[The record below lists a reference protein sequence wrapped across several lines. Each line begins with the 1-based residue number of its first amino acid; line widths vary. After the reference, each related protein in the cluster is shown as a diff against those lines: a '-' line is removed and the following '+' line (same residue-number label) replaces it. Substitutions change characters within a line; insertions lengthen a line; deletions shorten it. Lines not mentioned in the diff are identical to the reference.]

1 MNQRITF
8 CLLLA
13 VAMVIR
19 LGAQEAQIPPRT
31 FHVDSRTGND
41 TADGLSPEAA
51 WRSLAKVQ
59 TTKLVPGDTIRF
71 KRGSQFSGML
81 TLTGSGTADANIVL
95 TDYGDPADP
104 APAFTNRAFDPAAG
118 EFGNCIRLQG
128 SFIRVENL
136 FFHETVAGLSGRI
149 GFETMWELG
158 AVHISVTAQHC
169 VVRNNE
175 FVDCG
180 VGIKSYGEGAVIQR
194 NLLRD
199 CNRIL
204 KEWNWGPIAIWL
216 GGDHQDVGHNRIF
229 NYRAEDAR
237 INWGPNGY
245 GRGADGSAFEI
256 DDARVAKTNIV
267 IHHNYTRDNQ
277 GFLEVTWSDVARN
290 PDYRG
295 FRIHHNVSD
304 DYQQFV
310 ALWRGAECRI
320 EHNTIIRRKVNAND
334 WGVFNL
340 TQFNSRNL
348 VRNNLVVVEQGVVIF
363 NLGRDGNAQP
373 NTVIESNLY
382 FAASGELKMGLEGPG
397 QGAVF
402 GDPMFV
408 NYARGIEA
416 ADFALTAASS
426 AIDRGLPLGYG
437 TDFRGTRMVTNAVPD
452 LGAFEYS
459 GAGATGGD

>member
-1 MNQRITF
+1 
-8 CLLLA
+8 
-13 VAMVIR
+13 
-19 LGAQEAQIPPRT
+19 GD
-31 FHVDSRTGND
+31 HV
-41 TADGLSPEAA
+41 
-51 WRSLAKVQ
+51 
-59 TTKLVPGDTIRF
+59 RF

-81 TLTGSGTADANIVL
+81 TLTDSGTEDAHIVL

-104 APAFTNRAFDPAAG
+104 APAFTNRAFDPALG

-136 FFHETVAGLSGRI
+136 YFHETVAGLSGRI

-158 AVHISVTAQHC
+158 AVYIDKAARHC

-180 VGIKSYGEGAVIQR
+180 VGIKSYGEGAVIQH

-229 NYRAEDAR
+229 NYRAVDPR

-245 GRGADGSAFEI
+245 GSGADGSAFEI

-295 FRIHHNVSD
+295 IRIHHNVSD

-363 NLGRDGNAQP
+363 NLGRDGNARP

-408 NYARGIEA
+408 NYARGSEA
-416 ADFALTAASS
+416 ADFALTAASP
-426 AIDRGLPLGYG
+426 AINRGLPLGYE
-437 TDFRGTRMVTNAVPD
+437 TDFRGPRMVTNALPD
-452 LGAFEYS
+452 LGAFEFMEP
-459 GAGATGGD
+459 TTR

>member
-1 MNQRITF
+1 MNHRLTI
-8 CLLLA
+8 CLLLV
-13 VAMVIR
+13 VATVLQ
-19 LGAQEAQIPPRT
+19 LGAQESRIPSRT
-31 FHVDSRTGND
+31 FHVDSRAGND
-41 TADGLSPEAA
+41 TADGLSPGTAWQSIEKVEAA
-51 WRSLAKVQ
+51 TL
-59 TTKLVPGDTIRF
+59 LPGDYVRF

-81 TLTGSGTADANIVL
+81 TITNSGTADAYIVL

-104 APAFTNRAFDPAAG
+104 APAFTNTRFDPSAG

-136 FFHETVAGLSGRI
+136 YFHETVAGLSGRI

-158 AVHISVTAQHC
+158 AVYIDKKARHC

-180 VGIKSYGEGAVIQR
+180 VGIKSYGEGAVIQH

-199 CNRIL
+199 CNRVL

-229 NYRAEDAR
+229 NYRVEDAR

-245 GRGADGSAFEI
+245 GSGADGSAFEI

-340 TQFNSRNL
+340 THHNGRNL
-348 VRNNLVVVEQGVVIF
+348 IRNNIVVVEQGVVIF
-363 NLGRDGNAQP
+363 NLGKESNARA
-373 NTVIESNLY
+373 NTVIENNLY
-382 FAASGELKMGLEGPG
+382 FAASGELKIGLEGPG

-408 NYARGIEA
+408 NYARGSEA
-416 ADFALTAASS
+416 ADFALTAVSP
-426 AIDRGLPLGYG
+426 AIDRGLPLGYE
-437 TDFRGTRMVTNAVPD
+437 TDFRGTRMVTNALPD
-452 LGAFEYS
+452 LGAFEFVD
-459 GAGATGGD
+459 GDAR

>member
-1 MNQRITF
+1 MKRWITC
-8 CLLLA
+8 CLLLV
-13 VAMVIR
+13 VATVLR
-19 LGAQEAQIPPRT
+19 LDAQEAQTPLRT
-31 FHVDSRTGND
+31 FHLDSRAGND
-41 TADGLSPEAA
+41 TADGLSPETA
-51 WRSLAKVQ
+51 WQSIEMLT
-59 TTKLVPGDTIRF
+59 TTKLLPGDHVRF
-71 KRGSQFSGML
+71 KRGSRFSGML
-81 TLTGSGTADANIVL
+81 TITHSGTSDAYIVL
-95 TDYGDPADP
+95 TDYGDAADP
-104 APAFTNRAFDPAAG
+104 APAFTNRTFDPSAC
-118 EFGNCIRLQG
+118 EFGNCLRLQG

-136 FFHETVAGLSGRI
+136 YFHETVAGLSGRI

-158 AVHISVTAQHC
+158 AVYIGKTAQHC

-180 VGIKSYGEGAVIQR
+180 VGIKSYGEGAVIQH

-199 CNRIL
+199 CKRIL

-229 NYRAEDAR
+229 NYRAEDER

-277 GFLEVTWSDVARN
+277 GFLEVTWSDVGRN

-320 EHNTIIRRKVNAND
+320 EHNTIIRRKVNANE

-340 TQFNSRNL
+340 TQFNGRNL
-348 VRNNLVVVEQGVVIF
+348 ILNNIVVVEQGVVIF
-363 NLGRDGNAQP
+363 NLGRDGNARP

-408 NYARGIEA
+408 NYATGNKA
-416 ADFALTAASS
+416 FDFALTAESP
-426 AIDRGLPLGYG
+426 AIDRGLPLGYE
-437 TDFRGTRMVTNAVPD
+437 TDFRGTRMATNALPD
-452 LGAFEYS
+452 LGAFEFVD
-459 GAGATGGD
+459 GDAR

>member
-1 MNQRITF
+1 MNHRITC

-13 VAMVIR
+13 VAMLLR
-19 LGAQEAQIPPRT
+19 LGGQEARIPPRT
-31 FHVDSRTGND
+31 FHVDSRAGND
-41 TADGLSPEAA
+41 TANGLSPGTAWQSIEKVEAA
-51 WRSLAKVQ
+51 TL
-59 TTKLVPGDTIRF
+59 LPGDTIRF
-71 KRGSQFSGML
+71 KRGSRFTGSL
-81 TLTGSGTADANIVL
+81 TLTDSGTADAYIVL
-95 TDYGDPADP
+95 TDYGEARDP
-104 APAFTNRAFDPAAG
+104 APAFTNRAFDPTAG

-128 SFIRVENL
+128 SFLRVENL
-136 FFHETVAGLSGRI
+136 YFHETVAGLSGRI
-149 GFETMWELG
+149 SFETMWELG
-158 AVHISVTAQHC
+158 AVYIDKTARQC

-180 VGIKSYGEGAVIQR
+180 VGIKSYGEGAVIEH

-216 GGDHQDVGHNRIF
+216 GGDHQDVGYNRIF
-229 NYRAEDAR
+229 NYRAEDPR

-256 DDARVAKTNIV
+256 DDARLAKTNIV

-277 GFLEVTWSDVARN
+277 GFLEVTWSDVGRN

-340 TQFNSRNL
+340 TQFNGRNL
-348 VRNNLVVVEQGVVIF
+348 IRNNVVVVEQGVVIF
-363 NLGRDGNAQP
+363 NLGKDGNARP
-373 NTVIESNLY
+373 NTVIENNLY
-382 FAASGELKMGLEGPG
+382 FAASGELKIGLEGPG
-397 QGAVF
+397 KGAIF

-408 NYARGIEA
+408 NYARGSEA
-416 ADFALTAASS
+416 EDYSLTAGSPG
-426 AIDRGLPLGYG
+426 IDRGLPLGYE
-437 TDFRGTRMVTNAVPD
+437 TDFRGTKIATNALPD
-452 LGAFEYS
+452 LGAFEFMEP
-459 GAGATGGD
+459 TTR

>member
-1 MNQRITF
+1 MNKRITF
-8 CLLLA
+8 CLLLV

-19 LGAQEAQIPPRT
+19 LGAQEAQTPPRT

-51 WRSLAKVQ
+51 WRSLAKMQ
-59 TTKLVPGDTIRF
+59 TTKLLPGDTIRF

-81 TLTGSGTADANIVL
+81 TLTDSGTEDAHIVL

-104 APAFTNRAFDPAAG
+104 APAFTNRAFDPALG

-136 FFHETVAGLSGRI
+136 YFHETVAGLSGRI

-158 AVHISVTAQHC
+158 AVYIDKAARHC

-180 VGIKSYGEGAVIQR
+180 VGIKSYGEGAVIQH

-199 CNRIL
+199 CNRVL

-229 NYRAEDAR
+229 NYRAVDPR

-245 GRGADGSAFEI
+245 GSGADGSAFEI

-277 GFLEVTWSDVARN
+277 GFLEVTWSDVGRN

-363 NLGRDGNAQP
+363 NLGRDGNARP

-402 GDPMFV
+402 GDPLFV
-408 NYARGIEA
+408 NYARGSEA
-416 ADFALTAASS
+416 ADFALTAASP
-426 AIDRGLPLGYG
+426 AIDRGLPLGYE
-437 TDFRGTRMVTNAVPD
+437 TDFRGPRMVTNALPD
-452 LGAFEYS
+452 LGAFEFMEP
-459 GAGATGGD
+459 TTR

>member
-1 MNQRITF
+1 MNCRITF
-8 CLLLA
+8 GLLFLFLA
-13 VAMVIR
+13 SAAE
-19 LGAQEAQIPPRT
+19 LGAQEDRESPRT
-31 FHVDSRTGND
+31 FHVDSNSGND
-41 TADGLSPEAA
+41 AEYGLSPGTA

-59 TTKLVPGDTIRF
+59 ATKLHPGDSIKF
-71 KRGSQFSGML
+71 KRGSQFSG
-81 TLTGSGTADANIVL
+81 TLTITNSGAADAYIVL
-95 TDYGDPADP
+95 TDYGDAQDP

-118 EFGNCIRLQG
+118 KFGNCIRLKG

-136 FFHETVAGLSGRI
+136 YFHETVAGLTGRI

-158 AVHISVTAQHC
+158 AVYIDKTARHC
-169 VVRNNE
+169 VVRTNE

-180 VGIKSYGEGAVIQR
+180 VGIKSYGEGAIIQH

-199 CNRIL
+199 CNRVL

-216 GGDHQDVGHNRIF
+216 GGDNQDVGHNRIF
-229 NYRAEDAR
+229 NYRVVDSR

-245 GRGADGSAFEI
+245 GSGADGSAFEI
-256 DDARVAKTNIV
+256 DDAGVAKTNIV

-320 EHNTIIRRKVNAND
+320 EHNTIIRRKVNANE
-334 WGVFNL
+334 WGVFNI
-340 TQFNSRNL
+340 TQSDSRNL
-348 VRNNLVVVEQGVVIF
+348 VRNNIVVVEQGVVIF
-363 NLGRDGNAQP
+363 NFGKDGAARP
-373 NTVIESNLY
+373 NTVIENNLY
-382 FAASGELKMGLEGPG
+382 FAASGELKVGLEGPG

-402 GDPMFV
+402 GDPQFSS
-408 NYARGIEA
+408 YARGSYA
-416 ADFALTAASS
+416 ADFVLTAESP
-426 AIDRGLPLGYG
+426 AIDRGLSLGYEK
-437 TDFRGTRMVTNAVPD
+437 DYRGTTIPVRGVPD

-459 GAGATGGD
+459 PTELR